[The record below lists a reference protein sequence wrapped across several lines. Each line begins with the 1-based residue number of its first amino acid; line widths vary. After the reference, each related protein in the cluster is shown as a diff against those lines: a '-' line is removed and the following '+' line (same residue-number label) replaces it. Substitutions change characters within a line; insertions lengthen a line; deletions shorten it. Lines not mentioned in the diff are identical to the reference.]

1 MFFRVN
7 FCFDFKY
14 ISGHIREWIMVWGC
28 MQWRPVLLANEG
40 KKESESSTKNHN
52 VVILSGFDVLNFVI
66 IVNVFGDCFGCLWW
80 KKKCFHIIWFLFY
93 FLMSL
98 IQHFFYYIYF
108 YMDDQ
113 FVIFRDFFGFCMLDY
128 LLTILI
134 EHLFR
139 CWGKIK
145 WSKSKWKHNQLWRF
159 FLDTFVNYEFC
170 FVNLPIVDYFVGF
183 GRYFF

>member
-7 FCFDFKY
+7 FYFAFKY
-14 ISGHIREWIMVWGC
+14 ISGHIGEWIMVWGC
-28 MQWRPVLLANEG
+28 TQWGPVLLASES

-98 IQHFFYYIYF
+98 IQHLFYFILLLYIFLYGWPNLWF
-108 YMDDQ
+108 LETFLGFACWIIFSQ
-113 FVIFRDFFGFCMLDY
+113 F
-128 LLTILI
+128 
-134 EHLFR
+134 
-139 CWGKIK
+139 
-145 WSKSKWKHNQLWRF
+145 
-159 FLDTFVNYEFC
+159 
-170 FVNLPIVDYFVGF
+170 
-183 GRYFF
+183 